1 MEEKNEKGRVKNLF
15 KGKKV
20 KKRLAPWKGKTKS
33 EKSNDLLKAEPSLKK
48 KVKRFYGV
56 SLFLPFY
63 LLIFF

>member
-33 EKSNDLLKAEPSLKK
+33 EKSNDLLKAEPSLKR
-48 KVKRFYGV
+48 KR
-56 SLFLPFY
+56 
-63 LLIFF
+63 